1 MLLLSSLSGLLV
13 TFAQAAGGLSIGMSK
28 TSFSTDE
35 SGMTIHFTV
44 KNGTE
49 EEITNNY
56 SFEANDP
63 SVTIE
68 RTSLTAITVPAKGS
82 EKVYARIFFNE
93 TKTGTYYVTAR
104 QDDKAVATFT
114 ITVAAAGT
122 ADLAA
127 SIEPA
132 NLVAGMI
139 NQPVKISITNTT
151 NHTITGI
158 PSLKTTAAGVEFTH
172 NSSTISLSAGQT
184 QSLSAT
190 VKIPK
195 DFRPGSYA
203 LSVKIGESQSSDA
216 EFTITSAAS
225 DPNITFE
232 QFDLPSSCVA
242 GGNFTLKL
250 KYSTQGID
258 SLFASLDNQ
267 NFWFKDK
274 SFSQSMDMGSS
285 VSQAFEITSSPSLP
299 SGVAMIELTISYTE
313 SATQKKVTTNV
324 SVPINIVVPS
334 DTSDP
339 EEPEIPDS
347 ILKPYIFIDKYSYGG
362 ALVPGNDIP
371 LYFRMV
377 NLSSSAALQN
387 IMVSLAP
394 SGAVALKG
402 TSDKIYIKEMATGGV
417 MEKSLTL
424 SSMDTID
431 STSVQVTLEFTY
443 EYFLN
448 DAYQTGSCT
457 QTLNIPVVKIGA
469 DTGEVKDRFEIS
481 SVTPP
486 DMLIAGEEGYATVI
500 VINKGKEAAGN
511 VSVTVLGDN
520 LSNNGYTEYYG
531 AVAPNSKAEIEV
543 PITPASS
550 GDISFKLMVSY
561 EDTKENVKELEKEM
575 TVTATS
581 YDEPVGP
588 IDPIDPMEPVD
599 PNPSETGLSPLAIAL
614 IVAGSLIVVLV
625 VVSIV
630 VKRVRARRNEVEDED
645 L

>member
-1 MLLLSSLSGLLV
+1 
-13 TFAQAAGGLSIGMSK
+13 
-28 TSFSTDE
+28 
-35 SGMTIHFTV
+35 
-44 KNGTE
+44 
-49 EEITNNY
+49 
-56 SFEANDP
+56 
-63 SVTIE
+63 
-68 RTSLTAITVPAKGS
+68 
-82 EKVYARIFFNE
+82 
-93 TKTGTYYVTAR
+93 
-104 QDDKAVATFT
+104 
-114 ITVAAAGT
+114 
-122 ADLAA
+122 
-127 SIEPA
+127 
-132 NLVAGMI
+132 
-139 NQPVKISITNTT
+139 
-151 NHTITGI
+151 
-158 PSLKTTAAGVEFTH
+158 
-172 NSSTISLSAGQT
+172 
-184 QSLSAT
+184 
-190 VKIPK
+190 
-195 DFRPGSYA
+195 
-203 LSVKIGESQSSDA
+203 
-216 EFTITSAAS
+216 
-225 DPNITFE
+225 
-232 QFDLPSSCVA
+232 
-242 GGNFTLKL
+242 
-250 KYSTQGID
+250 
-258 SLFASLDNQ
+258 
-267 NFWFKDK
+267 
-274 SFSQSMDMGSS
+274 
-285 VSQAFEITSSPSLP
+285 
-299 SGVAMIELTISYTE
+299 
-313 SATQKKVTTNV
+313 
-324 SVPINIVVPS
+324 
-334 DTSDP
+334 
-339 EEPEIPDS
+339 
-347 ILKPYIFIDKYSYGG
+347 
-362 ALVPGNDIP
+362 
-371 LYFRMV
+371 
-377 NLSSSAALQN
+377 
-387 IMVSLAP
+387 
-394 SGAVALKG
+394 
-402 TSDKIYIKEMATGGV
+402 